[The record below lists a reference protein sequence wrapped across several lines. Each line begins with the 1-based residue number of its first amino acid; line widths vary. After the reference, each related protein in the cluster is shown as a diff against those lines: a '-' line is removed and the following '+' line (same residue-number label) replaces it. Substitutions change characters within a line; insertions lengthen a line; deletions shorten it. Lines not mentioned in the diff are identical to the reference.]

1 MHPARKVGCEVE
13 PFQSYSNELKR
24 HAGYSTLLEEM
35 RCLRT
40 QPSKPGGASVA
51 AEEAAAESGR
61 CTAAGAADTAGW
73 SVLRAAANHGELSC
87 GLVACS
93 IITAATRPISG
104 RGCRRTAGLSAVE

>member
-1 MHPARKVGCEVE
+1 MDHSDGREVVE
-13 PFQSYSNELKR
+13 PFQSYANALKR
-24 HAGYSTLLEEM
+24 HAGYSTLLEER

-73 SVLRAAANHGELSC
+73 CVLRAAANHGDVSC
-87 GLVACS
+87 GVVA
-93 IITAATRPISG
+93 
-104 RGCRRTAGLSAVE
+104 